1 MQMMYTDSRGRKR
14 RIGRTGYRKPSRD
27 LSPEE
32 IQDMTGIGIRHP
44 GSLTKYGYR
53 INNSMPQNK
62 IALDKAIN
70 KYGKTEVL
78 RKLAELYRLDYNK
91 PKLRSRIS
99 EQIRYVSG
107 GN

>member
-1 MQMMYTDSRGRKR
+1 MQTMYTDNKGRKR
-14 RIGRTGYRKPSRD
+14 RIGGTYRKPSRD
-27 LSPEE
+27 LTPKE

-53 INNSMPQNK
+53 INNSLQTNK
-62 IALDKAIN
+62 IALDKAIT

-91 PKLRSRIS
+91 PKLRSKIS
-99 EQIRYVSG
+99 DQIRYVSG

>member
-1 MQMMYTDSRGRKR
+1 MQKMYTDNKGRKR
-14 RIGRTGYRKPSRD
+14 RIGGTYRKPSMD
-27 LSPEE
+27 LTPKEL
-32 IQDMTGIGIRHP
+32 QDMTGIGIRHP

-53 INNSMPQNK
+53 INNSMSKNK

-70 KYGKTEVL
+70 KYGRTEVL
-78 RKLAELYRLDYNK
+78 RKLGELYRLDYNK

>member
-1 MQMMYTDSRGRKR
+1 MQTMYTDNKGRKR
-14 RIGRTGYRKPSRD
+14 RIGGTYRKPSRV
-27 LSPEE
+27 LTPKE
-32 IQDMTGIGIRHP
+32 IQDMTGIGIKNP

-53 INNSMPQNK
+53 INNSLSSNK
-62 IALDKAIN
+62 IALNKAIK
-70 KYGKTEVL
+70 KYGRTEVL
-78 RKLAELYRLDYNK
+78 RKLAELYRLDYNR